1 VVVIIIII
9 FTAIFFNTSLLIL
22 RQEIV
27 SKIIKFLLID
37 FPAVENLLA
46 ELLVVWQDYL
56 DILNECSELG
66 YLQF

>member
-1 VVVIIIII
+1 MIIII
-9 FTAIFFNTSLLIL
+9 FTAILLNTSLLIL

-37 FPAVENLLA
+37 VPAVENLLA

-56 DILNECSELG
+56 DILNECSELR